1 MAITFPTSIDT
12 LSNPTSTDLLENA
25 TAALDHDVQHSNAN
39 DAIEAL
45 EAKVGADGSA
55 VTTSHDYKLSG
66 VTGSDKAVS
75 KTGSETLT
83 NKTLTSPVINVTSD
97 ATGDIYYRSAGGL
110 FTRLGLGTNGYILT
124 SNGTIP
130 AWTANSSAAEATYAT
145 SGISKLDANVRY
157 YAADAGAND
166 TYAITLT
173 DAPSA
178 YVTGQ
183 EFSFKANTANT
194 GAATLN
200 VNALGAKTIVKGV
213 NTTLSDNDILAGQHV
228 KVRYDGTNMVMM
240 SPVSTNPSPIIYK
253 SGNTTYD
260 TSTASGTQTIAHG
273 LGTTP
278 KLVRLTAMCAAHS
291 GANPAM
297 SFGVY
302 NATNNSVVA
311 YTPDVTAAAPAYTI
325 NNTNAI
331 FLRKYNNS
339 GATDTSAG
347 GIVTVDATNITITWT
362 KNGSQTGTAQIMW
375 EATA

>member
-45 EAKVGADGSA
+45 EAKVGADSSA

-75 KTGSETLT
+75 KTGTETLT

-130 AWTANSSAAEATYAT
+130 AWTANTSASEATYST

-200 VNALGAKTIVKGV
+200 VNSLGAKTIVKGV

-240 SPVSTNPSPIIYK
+240 SPVSTNPSPSIFK
-253 SGNTTYD
+253 NGTTTYD
-260 TSTASGTQTIAHG
+260 LSTASGTVNIAHG
-273 LGTTP
+273 LGIIPKFVRFTYYMNSTNGTP
-278 KLVRLTAMCAAHS
+278 WIS
-291 GANPAM
+291 YG
-297 SFGVY
+297 SGVY
-302 NATNNSVVA
+302 NGTTNSTTYMVATEAMAFGS
-311 YTPDVTAAAPAYTI
+311 AAAGNGLCIHFEAG
-325 NNTNAI
+325 
-331 FLRKYNNS
+331 S
-339 GATDTSAG
+339 GTFQEAVATF
-347 GIVTVDATNITITWT
+347 DATNIILTWT
-362 KNGSQTGTAQIMW
+362 KTSTPNGTGYIMW